1 MIAAMH
7 GNFEVVKIL
16 TKLGANKGQVD
27 KEGKNARD
35 HAIDALESEK
45 AKKPQ
50 DIKIKKRIGDIN
62 KILQI
67 LPELNKEAE
76 VNDSNDET
84 PHHPKEVS
92 NRI

>member
-1 MIAAMH
+1 
-7 GNFEVVKIL
+7 
-16 TKLGANKGQVD
+16 
-27 KEGKNARD
+27 
-35 HAIDALESEK
+35 LESEK

-84 PHHPKEVS
+84 PHRPKEVG